1 MEERINLIKEKLT
14 GNYKEDVEY
23 LTTLYNAQY
32 RVLEDTT
39 ATIEAITTVL
49 KEITDVQEN
58 NEKVEEEVVKE
69 EEKEETSTEENAEAP
84 AKEQVPQENNEID
97 ALIDELT
104 SNLENESD
112 EEALK
117 SIEKIIPK
125 IESISKSE
133 DENTIYCSFTNDFEK
148 MIFENIFGKDKQI
161 KATPYANDVVYIMYS
176 DLLLKKKKRK
186 AAMDALDRAIY
197 WNFLN
202 REAREKKIDLYYSRQ
217 EIVKCLETIKKL
229 QMISYTAQDI
239 ADCYNKYAF
248 VFNSLKDTKSAYA
261 LYRLSYSYYQNEEVL
276 KIIND
281 IEEKEPEYKQIP
293 ANDLIQLA
301 RDNDVNIGPNA
312 NIIKAHR
319 DITTK
324 LIEVGA
330 IKEAKFMIEN
340 DYSMTRDE
348 AIAKIYDQL
357 NELDNTNEIKEE
369 PKEEDHQE
377 KKTTRKRKKV
387 AKETEEVKDE
397 KEEKEATTKKS
408 TRRKTTKVDKK

>member
-69 EEKEETSTEENAEAP
+69 EEKEETPNEENVEVP
-84 AKEQVPQENNEID
+84 ANEQVPQENNEID

-104 SNLENESD
+104 NNLENESD

-148 MIFENIFGKDKQI
+148 MIFENIFGKYKQI

-301 RDNDVNIGPNA
+301 RDNEVTIGPNA

-357 NELDNTNEIKEE
+357 SELDNTNEIKEE
-369 PKEEDHQE
+369 PKEDHQE

>member
-1 MEERINLIKEKLT
+1 
-14 GNYKEDVEY
+14 
-23 LTTLYNAQY
+23 
-32 RVLEDTT
+32 
-39 ATIEAITTVL
+39 
-49 KEITDVQEN
+49 
-58 NEKVEEEVVKE
+58 
-69 EEKEETSTEENAEAP
+69 
-84 AKEQVPQENNEID
+84 
-97 ALIDELT
+97 
-104 SNLENESD
+104 
-112 EEALK
+112 
-117 SIEKIIPK
+117 
-125 IESISKSE
+125 
-133 DENTIYCSFTNDFEK
+133 

-161 KATPYANDVVYIMYS
+161 KATHYANDVVYIMYS

-301 RDNDVNIGPNA
+301 RDNEVTIGPNA

-357 NELDNTNEIKEE
+357 SELDNTNEIKEE
-369 PKEEDHQE
+369 PKEDHQE

-387 AKETEEVKDE
+387 AKETEEVKD
-397 KEEKEATTKKS
+397 
-408 TRRKTTKVDKK
+408 